1 MSDADWSLH
10 TGSLGT
16 SDVLRGVSTA
26 YGTPNGGDIFA
37 FGFRSVSNNAG
48 VVALSNN
55 QSNFYPIASGKG
67 VSVRGAVK
75 RGTTADD
82 YAIML
87 YGAMEDKNVTADGY
101 LLGFTEDED
110 AAHLVLI
117 KGSPS
122 DGILTT
128 SSGILRTSNGTYN
141 RNTWYHFRLDIIA
154 QGWGDT
160 HIQLFENADLATDPV
175 TAPDWQPI
183 AGMSEYID
191 DQNGVQSGSTPFN
204 GGYAGFAFYTGA
216 IGRTA
221 FVDHVQVAR
230 QTT

>member
-1 MSDADWSLH
+1 MSSSDWSTH
-10 TGSLGT
+10 TGSLGS
-16 SDVLRGVSTA
+16 SDVKWGVSTA

-37 FGFRSVSNNAG
+37 LGFRSVSNTEG

-55 QSNFYPIASGKG
+55 QTNFYPIAAGKG
-67 VSVRGAVK
+67 VSVRGAIK
-75 RGTTADD
+75 RGATAGD

-87 YGAMEDKNVTADGY
+87 FAAMEDKNVTANGY

-141 RNTWYHFRLDIIA
+141 RNTWYHLRLDIIA

-183 AGMSEYID
+183 AGMTEYID
-191 DQNGVQSGSTPFN
+191 DQLGVQSGSTPYN
-204 GGYAGFAFYTGA
+204 GGYSGHAFYTSA
-216 IGRTA
+216 IGRTG
-221 FVDHVQVAR
+221 FFDHMQVAR